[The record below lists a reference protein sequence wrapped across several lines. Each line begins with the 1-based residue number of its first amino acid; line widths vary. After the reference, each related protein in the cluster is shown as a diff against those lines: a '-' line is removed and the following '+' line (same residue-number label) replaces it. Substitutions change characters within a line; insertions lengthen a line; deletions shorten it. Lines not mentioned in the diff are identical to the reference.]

1 MKHSTYIIGVDVSS
15 DKCDIDIHKDNDQ
28 ELGSFVVNHTHSELN
43 NMLFSVNN
51 LVDKKNTIVVME
63 ATGHYHRIVFYRFHN
78 AGFKVV
84 LVNPIKTDS
93 FHKVIS
99 TRKIKTDKIDAHTL
113 ALFYHACILQPITNP
128 EPTIE
133 LKNLCRAYFTIVD
146 DCSSYQRRLR
156 AIIDQIFPL
165 FFKTFSDPFCK
176 TALSFLREYPTPQHV
191 LTENTNTLAAK
202 FKLLARKSN
211 KWATDKTLSL
221 KKFAANS
228 PSVKEGAQSN
238 IIKLNLYIN
247 IIENLQH
254 QINSLKKE
262 IEEIAKD
269 IPQYKWLLSI
279 PGAGPILAT
288 TVLGEIGDFS
298 VFTNPKQLV
307 AFAGIDP
314 SVRQSG
320 KFKGSKNKM
329 SKRGSRYLR
338 RVLYMIVA
346 CSIRKK
352 RNGEYA
358 NPLLHKY
365 YELKLTEGKKP
376 KVAMGAC
383 MTKVVFY
390 IYATLR
396 NQKPFVLQPVNN
408 VYNLKLAA

>member
-1 MKHSTYIIGVDVSS
+1 MKHSTYIVGVDISS
-15 DKCDIDIHKDNDQ
+15 DKCDIDIHKDKAQ
-28 ELGSFVVNHTHSELN
+28 ELGSFVVNYTHSELS
-43 NMLFSVNN
+43 NMIFRVNK

-63 ATGHYHRIVFYRFHN
+63 ATGHYHRIPFYRFHN

-84 LVNPIKTDS
+84 LVNPIQTDS
-93 FHKVIS
+93 FHKVVS
-99 TRKIKTDKIDAHTL
+99 TRKIKTDKIDAHTI
-113 ALFYHACILQPITNP
+113 ALFYEACILKPITNP

-133 LKNLCRAYFTIVD
+133 LKNLCRAYFTISD
-146 DCSSYQRRLR
+146 DSSSYQRRLR

-165 FFKTFSDPFCK
+165 FLKAFSDPFCQ
-176 TALSFLREYPTPQHV
+176 TALNILKEYPTPQNI
-191 LTENTNTLAAK
+191 LTENNETLVTK
-202 FKLLARKSN
+202 LKLLARKSN
-211 KWATDKTLSL
+211 KWATDKVLSL
-221 KKFAANS
+221 KKLATNS

-247 IIENLQH
+247 IIENFQQQLL
-254 QINSLKKE
+254 SLEKD
-262 IEEIAKD
+262 IENVAND
-269 IPQYKWLLSI
+269 IPQYEWLLSI
-279 PGAGPILAT
+279 SGVGPILAA

-329 SKRGSRYLR
+329 SKRGSKYLR

-352 RNGEYA
+352 RNGKYT

-365 YELKLTEGKKP
+365 YELKLADGKKP

-383 MTKVVFY
+383 MTKVTFY

-396 NQKPFVLQPVNN
+396 NQKPFVLQQPNDVC
-408 VYNLKLAA
+408 NLKSDD